1 MANLTVLQVLPAL
14 ESGGVERATLEVAE
28 GLVRRGH
35 RSLVISAGG
44 SLVET
49 LERGGTRHLAWPIGK
64 KSLSTLR
71 LVARLRRLL
80 REEGVDILHARSRL
94 PGWIAYLAWRGMD
107 PATRPRFVTT
117 VHGFYSVGRYSEVM
131 TRGERVIAA
140 SESIRDYVTASY
152 PRVDTRNIV
161 VIPPGVDRR
170 VYSYGYRPQ
179 PAWLD
184 RWAQEFPQLS
194 GRYLITLP
202 GRVTRMKGHED
213 LVDLI
218 GLLLDRGLPVH
229 GLFVGGAHPR
239 RRRFVDEL
247 EDKIR
252 TMGLG
257 ERITFT
263 GARGDLREILAV
275 SDVVLSLSRYPEAFG
290 RTTLEALSL
299 GRPVCGYDH
308 GGVAEQLA
316 AIFPEGRVPVGDWK
330 GSAERIAQW
339 HRLPPRVA
347 AEHPY
352 TLERMLSDVIGL
364 YEELAGER
372 GASPVPGTP
381 RGS

>member
-1 MANLTVLQVLPAL
+1 MANLTVLQILPAL
-14 ESGGVERATLEVAE
+14 DSGGVERATLEVAGE
-28 GLVRRGH
+28 LVRQGH

-44 SLVET
+44 SMVEA
-49 LERGGTRHLAWPIGK
+49 LERGGTRHVAWPIGR

-80 REEGVDILHARSRL
+80 HDEQVDIVHARSRL
-94 PGWIAYLAWRGMD
+94 PAWIAYLAWRGMD
-107 PATRPRFVTT
+107 PASRPRFVTT
-117 VHGFYSVGRYSEVM
+117 VHGFYSVGRYSAVM

-152 PRVDTRNIV
+152 PRVDAGNIV

-170 VYSYGYRPQ
+170 VYSYGYRPGPSWQ
-179 PAWLD
+179 D
-184 RWAQEFPQLS
+184 RWSQEFPQLS
-194 GRYLITLP
+194 GRYLVTLP

-213 LVDLI
+213 LVDII

-229 GLFVGGAHPR
+229 GMVVGGARKR
-239 RRRFVDEL
+239 RRRFLDGL

-252 TMGLG
+252 GMGLE

-263 GARGDLREILAV
+263 GPRGDLREILAV

-308 GGVAEQLA
+308 GGVAKQLA
-316 AIFPEGRVPVGDWK
+316 IVFPEGRVPVGDWRAAA
-330 GSAERIAQW
+330 GRIAEW
-339 HRLPPRVA
+339 YRSPPSVA
-347 AEHPY
+347 AEHPF
-352 TLERMLSDVIGL
+352 TLERMLSDVIDV
-364 YEELAGER
+364 YQELAAGR
-372 GASPVPGTP
+372 TASPAIL
-381 RGS
+381 